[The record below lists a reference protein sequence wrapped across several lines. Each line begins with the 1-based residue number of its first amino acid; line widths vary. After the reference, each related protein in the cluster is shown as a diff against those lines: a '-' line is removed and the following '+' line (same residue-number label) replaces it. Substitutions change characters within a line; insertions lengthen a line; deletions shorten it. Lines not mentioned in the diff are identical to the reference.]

1 MSQYSNDPWQI
12 TAKFSSN
19 CSKCNTKIKKGAT
32 FITSHRHVKCIAYVV
47 VMHLTVSFS
56 QVLLMKMSIMERVIL
71 MLGKLKEGEGFPF
84 LILYQK

>member
-1 MSQYSNDPWQI
+1 MTRYSNDPRQI
-12 TAKFSSN
+12 SAKFSSN

-56 QVLLMKMSIMERVIL
+56 QVLLMKMSIMVQVIR
-71 MLGKLKEGEGFPF
+71 MPSKLKEGEIPF
-84 LILYQK
+84 LVVGRR